1 MDNLNKKQKAL
12 AKTEIER
19 KRTEIKYHKE
29 KITLCEMQIRGLE
42 HELSSL

>member
-1 MDNLNKKQKAL
+1 MDNLNKEKKAL

-19 KRTEIKYHKE
+19 KRTEIKYHKD